1 MLDILVKNGLIV
13 DGTGQPGFIADVGV
27 ADGRIVEIGR
37 ISSPAARTVHA
48 DGRLVTPGFVD
59 IHTHY
64 DGQASWDPFLA
75 PTSLNGV
82 TSLAMGNCGV
92 GFAPARPDR
101 HGWLIALLEGVEDIP
116 GTALAEGLTWD
127 WESFPDYLDALGRRQ
142 FALDVGAHLPHAALR
157 TYVMG
162 DRGADHLEHPSE
174 AEIASMAKLTE
185 EALAAGALGFTTSRT
200 FVHRSRSGENIG
212 TLQSGAPELLGIAA
226 ALKRQGKGVIQL
238 ISDAYL
244 TADTSFANEELDLIA
259 LLAKASARPLSFTV
273 QQTDEAPDRFRHIFE
288 RVQGM
293 VSDGLNVK
301 TQVAPR
307 PIGVVLGLQAT
318 LNPFI
323 TCKAWREIA
332 LRPLEGRVASLQD
345 PAMRERLLAEHAALT
360 PEGFGLLIAWG
371 YSRMFRVSDPVDYE
385 PSADC
390 SVAAEA
396 ANAGVS
402 PAAWLLDLLCEEG
415 GRRLLYMPLI
425 NYARGD
431 LGDVHAM
438 LTAPNTLFGLSD
450 GGAHCGTICD
460 ASFPTST
467 LALWVKGNKAGS
479 AIPLEQL
486 VHGLTLRNA
495 AHVGWHDR
503 GALKI
508 GLRADLNIIDTDALA
523 LPPPEMIHDLPAGG
537 GRLMQRPRGI
547 ALTMCEG
554 IVTFENGTASG
565 ALPGRLI
572 RAGRKNNI

>member
-1 MLDILVKNGLIV
+1 MLDTIIRNGHVV
-13 DGTGQPGFIADVGV
+13 DGTGAPARHADIGISNGKIA
-27 ADGRIVEIGR
+27 EIGK
-37 ISSPAARTVHA
+37 ISTPAARTIDA
-48 DGRLVTPGFVD
+48 GGRLVTPGFVD

-127 WESFPDYLDALGRRQ
+127 WESFPDYLDALGRRE

-162 DRGADHLEHPSE
+162 DRGADHLEHPDES
-174 AEIASMAKLTE
+174 EIASMARLTE

-226 ALKRQGKGVIQL
+226 AMQRQGKGVIQL

-244 TADTSFANEELDLIA
+244 TADDSFANAELDLIA
-259 LLAKASARPLSFTV
+259 SLARASARPLSFTV
-273 QQTDEAPDRFRHIFE
+273 QQTDEAPDRFRHIFA

-293 VSDGLNVK
+293 VTDGLNVK

-323 TCKAWREIA
+323 TCKAWREISA
-332 LRPLEGRVASLQD
+332 RPLAGRVAALQD
-345 PAMRERLLAEHAALT
+345 PATRERLLAEHAALT

-385 PSADC
+385 PSADR

-396 ANAGVS
+396 AQAGVS
-402 PAAWLLDLLCEEG
+402 PAEWLLDMLCEED

-431 LGDVHAM
+431 LGDVYSM
-438 LTAPNTLFGLSD
+438 LTAPNTLYGLSD

-467 LALWVKGNKAGS
+467 LALWMKGNKAGAS
-479 AIPLEQL
+479 IPLEQL

-503 GALKI
+503 GALKP
-508 GLRADLNIIDTDALA
+508 GLRADLNIIDADLLA

-547 ALTMCEG
+547 SLTLCQG
-554 IVTFENGTASG
+554 VVTFENGMATG

-572 RAGRKNNI
+572 RR